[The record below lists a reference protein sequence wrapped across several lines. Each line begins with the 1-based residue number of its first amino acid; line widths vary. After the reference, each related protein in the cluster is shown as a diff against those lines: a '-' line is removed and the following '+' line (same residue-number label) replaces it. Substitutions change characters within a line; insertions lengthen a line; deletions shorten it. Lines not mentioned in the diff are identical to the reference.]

1 MVKYLNNGMGTFSL
15 VCIVKDDL
23 FTLGYSICE
32 TSVLKVLK
40 ERESCGQVEAAQ
52 CSEMLQSP

>member
-1 MVKYLNNGMGTFSL
+1 MNNGMGTFSL

-23 FTLGYSICE
+23 FTLGSSTCE
-32 TSVLKVLK
+32 TSILKVLK

-52 CSEMLQSP
+52 WSEMLQSP